1 MSEKIW
7 EAVVEALMR
16 LQIETDREQA
26 KAKAEAKAEAARIA
40 KDLVSA
46 LWDVEIGKST
56 EEAMH
61 NNMHPQRWA

>member
-26 KAKAEAKAEAARIA
+26 KAKAEAKAAAAEIA
-40 KDLVSA
+40 RNVVNE
-46 LWDVEIGKST
+46 LWNVELNKST
-56 EEAMH
+56 EEAVR
-61 NNMHPQRWA
+61 NNMNPQRWA